1 MDRLST
7 NFDVSNDVNLNTQT
21 VQNPKT
27 DDEQTIFEQDNAEKQ
42 NLDDLKNQFETAQDE
57 QGFLGKL
64 WNGFKNLTG
73 LGLSSND
80 VQDKL
85 EQYENGEITYDEAAS
100 VIAEYKT
107 KQDGAA
113 DLIANTVT
121 GLAVAG
127 VSVATGGAGAV
138 LIGLGVGAGAKAGL
152 KTVDRATNNIEG
164 DALDSKQILKDGITG
179 AVDGVTSAITAGMVS
194 VPTAGATV
202 MTTAK
207 QGLVQGAKAGAITG
221 AATGATQYTTDC
233 AFDNDKEFT
242 LSGLLATTAQ
252 STITGGVFGG
262 ITGGVGGAISQNNF
276 NNTVT
281 ISHNNGL
288 QKEIDNALQA
298 KRYLDNFNDNNKDIA
313 ITSAQEYSNILNKLE
328 AHSAS
333 AQSLASKFDSQ
344 IDEASE
350 QIYQAFKNN
359 KSISTITTRPKGQN
373 SAFSKLAKK
382 EIEGSANLSTMD
394 NCYDAIGDALGL
406 RIQMNSLDSNTSSKI
421 VEKMLKKNNINA
433 SFDDFVKYVSG
444 EELQNKEV
452 ENALANV
459 SKDIINSLKQKQS
472 QEVVDQLVKGIKKGK
487 VNITEINNYGSELT
501 SYFTDAQIQQIADAY
516 DYAISKGVF
525 ENDDVFKI
533 VNDNPVLDV
542 NNTDIIDDGS
552 VLIPSKVD
560 NNTKIAIKQKTKDA
574 QKETGYASTQA
585 NTKHTLKDGTVA
597 NGELQIR
604 GTKVNEFAEV
614 EHIPYDIRSGKIF
627 KDDPKYAD
635 IYELI
640 SNMKNADYDS
650 YNQYLGDVYKTLR
663 MQELGLL
670 PDSAVM
676 PNIEN
681 YMSNSNLNDEALKM
695 IDMNGLIKIAKSGH

>member
-7 NFDVSNDVNLNTQT
+7 NFDVSNNVNLNTQT

-64 WNGFKNLTG
+64 WNDFKNLTG

-127 VSVATGGAGAV
+127 VSVATGGAGAL

-152 KTVDRATNNIEG
+152 KTADRATNNVKG
-164 DALDSKQILKDGITG
+164 DALDSKEILKDGITG
-179 AVDGVTSAITAGMVS
+179 AVDGFTSALTAGMVS

-202 MTTAK
+202 MNTAK

-233 AFDNDKEFT
+233 AFDDDKEFA
-242 LSGLLATTAQ
+242 LSGLLASTAQ
-252 STITGGVFGG
+252 NTVTGGIFGG
-262 ITGGVGGAISQNNF
+262 VTGGIGGAISQNNF

-288 QKEIDNALQA
+288 QKEIDSALQA

-350 QIYQAFKNN
+350 QIYQVFKNN

-382 EIEGSANLSTMD
+382 EIEGSANLATMD

-406 RIQMNSLDSNTSSKI
+406 RIQMNSLDSDTSTKI
-421 VEKMLKKNNINA
+421 VEKMLKKNNVNA
-433 SFDDFVKYVSG
+433 TFDDFVKYVSG
-444 EELQNKEV
+444 EDLQNKEV
-452 ENALANV
+452 ENALANL
-459 SKDIINSLKQKQS
+459 SQDIIDSLKQKQS

-516 DYAISKGVF
+516 KYAVSKGVF

-533 VNDNPVLDV
+533 VNDNPVLDI
-542 NNTDIIDDGS
+542 NDTDVTDGIDN
-552 VLIPSKVD
+552 ITSKSNSD
-560 NNTKIAIKQKTKDA
+560 TKVKVKQKTKGA
-574 QKETGYASTQA
+574 QKESGYASTQA
-585 NTKHTLKDGTVA
+585 NTKHKLKDGTIA

-681 YMSNSNLNDEALKM
+681 YMSNSSLNDEALKM
-695 IDMNGLIKIAKSGH
+695 IDMNGLIKIVKSGH

>member
-252 STITGGVFGG
+252 NTITGGVFGG

-585 NTKHTLKDGTVA
+585 NTKHKLKDGTIA

-670 PDSAVM
+670 PDSAVL

-681 YMSNSNLNDEALKM
+681 YMSNSSLNDEALKM

>member
-7 NFDVSNDVNLNTQT
+7 NFDVSNNVNLTTQT
-21 VQNPKT
+21 VQNSKT

-42 NLDDLKNQFETAQDE
+42 NLDDLKNQFEAAQDE

-64 WNGFKNLTG
+64 WNGFKNITG

-80 VQDKL
+80 VQCKL
-85 EQYENGEITYDEAAS
+85 EQYENGEITYEEVAS
-100 VIAEYKT
+100 VIEEYKT
-107 KQDGAA
+107 KQDGAV
-113 DLIANTVT
+113 DLIANAAT

-127 VSVATGGAGAV
+127 VSVATGGTGAI
-138 LIGLGVGAGAKAGL
+138 LIGLGVGAGTKAGL
-152 KTVDRATNNIEG
+152 KTADRATNNIEG
-164 DALDSKQILKDGITG
+164 DALDSKEILKDGITG
-179 AVDGVTSAITAGMVS
+179 AVDGVTSALTAGMVS

-202 MTTAK
+202 MNTAK

-233 AFDNDKEFT
+233 AFDDDKEFA
-242 LSGLLATTAQ
+242 LSGLLASTAQ
-252 STITGGVFGG
+252 NTVTGGIFGG
-262 ITGGVGGAISQNNF
+262 VTGGIGGAISQNNF
-276 NNTVT
+276 NKTVT
-281 ISHNNGL
+281 ISHNNEL
-288 QKEIDNALQA
+288 QKEIDNTLQA
-298 KRYLDNFNDNNKDIA
+298 KRYLDNFNDNNKEIA
-313 ITSAQEYSNILNKLE
+313 ITSAQEYSNTLNKLE

-333 AQSLASKFDSQ
+333 AQTLASKFDSQ

-359 KSISTITTRPKGQN
+359 KSISAITTRPKGQN

-382 EIEGSANLSTMD
+382 EIEGGANLSTMD

-406 RIQMNSLDSNTSSKI
+406 RIQMNSLDSDTSTKI

-433 SFDDFVKYVSG
+433 TFDDFVKYING

-459 SKDIINSLKQKQS
+459 GKDIIDSLKQKQS

-516 DYAISKGVF
+516 DYAISKGIF
-525 ENDDVFKI
+525 ENDGAFKI
-533 VNDNPVLDV
+533 VNDNPVLDI
-542 NNTDIIDDGS
+542 NDTDVTDG
-552 VLIPSKVD
+552 IGNITSKSNSD
-560 NNTKIAIKQKTKDA
+560 TKIKVKQKTKGA
-574 QKETGYASTQA
+574 QKESGYASTQA
-585 NTKHTLKDGTVA
+585 NTKHKLKDGTIA

-681 YMSNSNLNDEALKM
+681 YMSNSSLNDEALKM
-695 IDMNGLIKIAKSGH
+695 IDMNGLIQISKRGH

>member
-7 NFDVSNDVNLNTQT
+7 NFDVSNNVNLTTQT
-21 VQNPKT
+21 VQNSKT

-64 WNGFKNLTG
+64 WNDFKNLTG

-288 QKEIDNALQA
+288 QKEIDSALQA

-328 AHSAS
+328 VHSAS

-350 QIYQAFKNN
+350 QVYQVFKNN

-382 EIEGSANLSTMD
+382 EIEGSANLATID

-406 RIQMNSLDSNTSSKI
+406 RIQMNSLDSDTSSKI

-472 QEVVDQLVKGIKKGK
+472 QEVVNQLVKGIKKGK

-516 DYAISKGVF
+516 KYAVSKGVF
-525 ENDDVFKI
+525 KNDGVFKI
-533 VNDNPVLDV
+533 VNDNPVLDI

-560 NNTKIAIKQKTKDA
+560 NNTKIAIKQKTKGA

-614 EHIPYDIRSGKIF
+614 EHIPYDIRTGKIF

-681 YMSNSNLNDEALKM
+681 YMSNSSLNDEALKM

>member
-7 NFDVSNDVNLNTQT
+7 NFDVSNNVNLNTQT

-252 STITGGVFGG
+252 NTITGGVFGG

-288 QKEIDNALQA
+288 QKEIDSALQA

-350 QIYQAFKNN
+350 QIYQVFKNN

-516 DYAISKGVF
+516 KYAVSKGVF

-560 NNTKIAIKQKTKDA
+560 NNTKIAIKQKTKGA
-574 QKETGYASTQA
+574 QKESGYASTQA
-585 NTKHTLKDGTVA
+585 NTKHKLKDGTIA

-614 EHIPYDIRSGKIF
+614 EHIPYDIRSGKIL

-676 PNIEN
+676 PNIKN
-681 YMSNSNLNDEALKM
+681 YMSNSSLNDEALKM

>member
-7 NFDVSNDVNLNTQT
+7 NFDVSNNVNLTTQT
-21 VQNPKT
+21 VQNSKT

-42 NLDDLKNQFETAQDE
+42 NLDDLKNKFEAAQDE

-64 WNGFKNLTG
+64 WNGFKNITG

-80 VQDKL
+80 VQCKL
-85 EQYENGEITYDEAAS
+85 EQYENGEITYEEVAS
-100 VIAEYKT
+100 VIEEYKT
-107 KQDGAA
+107 KQDGAV
-113 DLIANTVT
+113 DLIANTAT

-127 VSVATGGAGAV
+127 VSVATGGAGAL

-152 KTVDRATNNIEG
+152 KTADRATNNVKG
-164 DALDSKQILKDGITG
+164 DALDSKEILKDGITG
-179 AVDGVTSAITAGMVS
+179 AVDGFTSALTAGIVS

-202 MTTAK
+202 MNTAK

-233 AFDNDKEFT
+233 AFDDDKEFA
-242 LSGLLATTAQ
+242 LSGLLASTAQ
-252 STITGGVFGG
+252 NTVTGGIFGG
-262 ITGGVGGAISQNNF
+262 VTGGIGGAISQNNF
-276 NNTVT
+276 NNTIT

-288 QKEIDNALQA
+288 QKEVDNAFQA
-298 KRYLDNFNDNNKDIA
+298 KRYLDNFNDNNKEIA
-313 ITSAQEYSNILNKLE
+313 ITSAQEYSNTLNKLE

-333 AQSLASKFDSQ
+333 AQTLASKFDSQ

-359 KSISTITTRPKGQN
+359 KSISAITTRPKGQN

-382 EIEGSANLSTMD
+382 EIEGGANLSTMD

-406 RIQMNSLDSNTSSKI
+406 RIQMNSLDSDTSTKI

-433 SFDDFVKYVSG
+433 TFDDFVKYING

-459 SKDIINSLKQKQS
+459 SQDIIDSLKQKQN

-516 DYAISKGVF
+516 KYAVSKGVF

-533 VNDNPVLDV
+533 VNDNPVLDI
-542 NNTDIIDDGS
+542 NDTDVTDGIDN
-552 VLIPSKVD
+552 ITSKSNSD
-560 NNTKIAIKQKTKDA
+560 TKVKVKQKTKGA
-574 QKETGYASTQA
+574 QKESGYASTQA
-585 NTKHTLKDGTVA
+585 NTKHKLKDGTIA

-614 EHIPYDIRSGKIF
+614 EHIPYDIRTGKIF

-640 SNMKNADYDS
+640 SNMKNTDYDS

-681 YMSNSNLNDEALKM
+681 YMSNSSLNDEALKM

>member
-252 STITGGVFGG
+252 NTITGGVFGG

-382 EIEGSANLSTMD
+382 EIEGSANLATMD

-433 SFDDFVKYVSG
+433 SFDDFVKYISG

-516 DYAISKGVF
+516 KYAVSKGVF

-533 VNDNPVLDV
+533 VNDNPVLDI
-542 NNTDIIDDGS
+542 NDTDVTDRIDN
-552 VLIPSKVD
+552 ITSKSNSD
-560 NNTKIAIKQKTKDA
+560 TKVEVKQKTKGA
-574 QKETGYASTQA
+574 QKESGYASTQA
-585 NTKHTLKDGTVA
+585 NTKHKLKDGTIA

-670 PDSAVM
+670 PDSAVL

-681 YMSNSNLNDEALKM
+681 YMSNSSLNDEALKM

>member
-252 STITGGVFGG
+252 NTITGGVFGG

-382 EIEGSANLSTMD
+382 EIEGSANLATMD

-406 RIQMNSLDSNTSSKI
+406 RIQMNSLDSDTSSKI

-670 PDSAVM
+670 PDSAVL

-681 YMSNSNLNDEALKM
+681 YMSNSSLNDEALKM

>member
-7 NFDVSNDVNLNTQT
+7 NFDVSNNVNLNTQT

-252 STITGGVFGG
+252 NTITGGVFGG

-670 PDSAVM
+670 PDSAVL

-681 YMSNSNLNDEALKM
+681 YMSNSSLNDEALKM

>member
-7 NFDVSNDVNLNTQT
+7 NFDVSNNVNLTTQT
-21 VQNPKT
+21 VQNSKT
-27 DDEQTIFEQDNAEKQ
+27 DDEQTIFEQDNAEEQ

-127 VSVATGGAGAV
+127 VSVATGGAGAL

-179 AVDGVTSAITAGMVS
+179 AVDGVTSAITAAMVS

-288 QKEIDNALQA
+288 QKEIDSALQA

-328 AHSAS
+328 VHSAS

-350 QIYQAFKNN
+350 QIYQVFKNN

-382 EIEGSANLSTMD
+382 EIEGGANLSTMD

-406 RIQMNSLDSNTSSKI
+406 RIQMNSLDSDTSTKI
-421 VEKMLKKNNINA
+421 VEKMLKKNNVNA
-433 SFDDFVKYVSG
+433 TFDDFVKYVSG
-444 EELQNKEV
+444 EDLQNKEF

-459 SKDIINSLKQKQS
+459 SQDIIDSLKQKQS

-516 DYAISKGVF
+516 KYAVSKGVF

-533 VNDNPVLDV
+533 VNDNPVLDI
-542 NNTDIIDDGS
+542 NDTDVTDGIDN
-552 VLIPSKVD
+552 ITSKSNSD
-560 NNTKIAIKQKTKDA
+560 TKVKVKQKTKGA
-574 QKETGYASTQA
+574 QKESGYASTQA
-585 NTKHTLKDGTVA
+585 NTKHKLKDGTIA

-640 SNMKNADYDS
+640 SKMKNADYDS

-681 YMSNSNLNDEALKM
+681 YMSNSSLNDEALKM
-695 IDMNGLIKIAKSGH
+695 IDMNGLIKIAKSSH

>member
-7 NFDVSNDVNLNTQT
+7 NFDVSNNVNLNTQT

-64 WNGFKNLTG
+64 WNDFKNLTG

-127 VSVATGGAGAV
+127 VSVATGGAGAL

-179 AVDGVTSAITAGMVS
+179 AVDGVTSAITAAMVS

-281 ISHNNGL
+281 ISHSNGL
-288 QKEIDNALQA
+288 QKEIDSALQA

-350 QIYQAFKNN
+350 QIYQVFKNN

-382 EIEGSANLSTMD
+382 EIEGGANLSTMD

-406 RIQMNSLDSNTSSKI
+406 RIQMNSLDSDTSTKI
-421 VEKMLKKNNINA
+421 VEKMLKKNNVNA
-433 SFDDFVKYVSG
+433 TFDDFVKYVSG
-444 EELQNKEV
+444 EDLQNKEF

-459 SKDIINSLKQKQS
+459 SQDIIDSLKQKQS

-516 DYAISKGVF
+516 KYAVSKGVF

-533 VNDNPVLDV
+533 VNDNPVLDI
-542 NNTDIIDDGS
+542 NDTDVTDGIDN
-552 VLIPSKVD
+552 ITSKSNSD
-560 NNTKIAIKQKTKDA
+560 TKVKVKQKTKGA
-574 QKETGYASTQA
+574 QKESGYASTQA
-585 NTKHTLKDGTVA
+585 NTKHKLKDGTIA

-640 SNMKNADYDS
+640 SKMKNADYDS

-681 YMSNSNLNDEALKM
+681 YMSNSSLNDEALKM
-695 IDMNGLIKIAKSGH
+695 IDMNGLIKIAKSSH

>member
-252 STITGGVFGG
+252 NTITGGVFGG

-382 EIEGSANLSTMD
+382 EIEGSANLATMD

-406 RIQMNSLDSNTSSKI
+406 RIQMNSLDSDTSSQI
-421 VEKMLKKNNINA
+421 VE
-433 SFDDFVKYVSG
+433 
-444 EELQNKEV
+444 
-452 ENALANV
+452 
-459 SKDIINSLKQKQS
+459 
-472 QEVVDQLVKGIKKGK
+472 
-487 VNITEINNYGSELT
+487 
-501 SYFTDAQIQQIADAY
+501 
-516 DYAISKGVF
+516 
-525 ENDDVFKI
+525 
-533 VNDNPVLDV
+533 
-542 NNTDIIDDGS
+542 
-552 VLIPSKVD
+552 
-560 NNTKIAIKQKTKDA
+560 
-574 QKETGYASTQA
+574 
-585 NTKHTLKDGTVA
+585 
-597 NGELQIR
+597 
-604 GTKVNEFAEV
+604 
-614 EHIPYDIRSGKIF
+614 
-627 KDDPKYAD
+627 
-635 IYELI
+635 
-640 SNMKNADYDS
+640 
-650 YNQYLGDVYKTLR
+650 
-663 MQELGLL
+663 
-670 PDSAVM
+670 
-676 PNIEN
+676 
-681 YMSNSNLNDEALKM
+681 
-695 IDMNGLIKIAKSGH
+695 

>member
-7 NFDVSNDVNLNTQT
+7 NFDVSNNVNLNTQT

-252 STITGGVFGG
+252 NTITGGVFGG

-288 QKEIDNALQA
+288 QKEIDSALQA

-382 EIEGSANLSTMD
+382 EIEGSANLATMD

-433 SFDDFVKYVSG
+433 TFDDFVKYVSG

-516 DYAISKGVF
+516 KYAVSKGVF

-560 NNTKIAIKQKTKDA
+560 NNTKIAIKQKTKGA
-574 QKETGYASTQA
+574 QKESGYASTQA
-585 NTKHTLKDGTVA
+585 NTKHKLKDGTIA

-614 EHIPYDIRSGKIF
+614 EHIPYDIRSGKIL

-676 PNIEN
+676 PNIKN
-681 YMSNSNLNDEALKM
+681 YMSNSSLNDEALKM

>member
-7 NFDVSNDVNLNTQT
+7 NFDVSNNVNLTTQT
-21 VQNPKT
+21 VQNSKT

-42 NLDDLKNQFETAQDE
+42 NLDDLKNQFEAAQDE

-64 WNGFKNLTG
+64 WNGFKNITG

-80 VQDKL
+80 VQCKL
-85 EQYENGEITYDEAAS
+85 EQYENGEITYEEVAS
-100 VIAEYKT
+100 VIEEYKT
-107 KQDGAA
+107 KQDGAV
-113 DLIANTVT
+113 DLIANTAT

-127 VSVATGGAGAV
+127 VSVATGGAGAL

-152 KTVDRATNNIEG
+152 KTADRATNNVKG
-164 DALDSKQILKDGITG
+164 DALDSKEILKDGITG
-179 AVDGVTSAITAGMVS
+179 AVDGFTSALTAGMVS

-202 MTTAK
+202 MNTAK

-233 AFDNDKEFT
+233 AFDDDKEFA
-242 LSGLLATTAQ
+242 LSGLLASTAQ
-252 STITGGVFGG
+252 NTVTGGIFGG
-262 ITGGVGGAISQNNF
+262 VTGGIGGAISQNNF
-276 NNTVT
+276 NNTIT

-288 QKEIDNALQA
+288 QKEVDNAFQA
-298 KRYLDNFNDNNKDIA
+298 KRYLDNFNDNNKDFA
-313 ITSAQEYSNILNKLE
+313 ITSAQEYSNTLNKLE

-333 AQSLASKFDSQ
+333 AQTLASKFDSQ

-350 QIYQAFKNN
+350 QIYQVFKNN

-382 EIEGSANLSTMD
+382 EIEGGANLSTMD

-406 RIQMNSLDSNTSSKI
+406 RIQMNSLDSDTSTKI
-421 VEKMLKKNNINA
+421 VEKMLKKNNVNA
-433 SFDDFVKYVSG
+433 TFDDFVKYVSG
-444 EELQNKEV
+444 EDLQNKEV

-459 SKDIINSLKQKQS
+459 SKDIISSLKQEQS
-472 QEVVDQLVKGIKKGK
+472 QEVVNQLVKGIKKGR

-525 ENDDVFKI
+525 KNDGVFKI

-552 VLIPSKVD
+552 VLVSSKVN
-560 NNTKIAIKQKTKDA
+560 NNTKIAIKQKTKGA
-574 QKETGYASTQA
+574 QKESGYTSTQA
-585 NTKHTLKDGTVA
+585 NTKHILKDGTVA

-635 IYELI
+635 VYELI
-640 SNMKNADYDS
+640 SKMKNTDYDN
-650 YNQYLGDVYKTLR
+650 YNKYLSDVYKTLR

-670 PDSAVM
+670 PDNTVM
-676 PNIEN
+676 PNIKN
-681 YMSNSNLNDEALKM
+681 YLTDSNLSDEALKM
-695 IDMNGLIKIAKSGH
+695 IDMNGLIQISKRGH

>member
-252 STITGGVFGG
+252 NTITGGVFGG

-670 PDSAVM
+670 PDSAVL

-681 YMSNSNLNDEALKM
+681 YMSNSSLNDEALKM

>member
-670 PDSAVM
+670 PDSAVL

-681 YMSNSNLNDEALKM
+681 YMSNSSLNDEALKM